1 MPRLVSRAFILSIE
15 EDFTLNILIAG
26 FQHETNTFAPTKATY
41 DSFVRGEDFPALARG
56 SDVLKLAE
64 VNIPIGG
71 FINHVRSLGHTVVP
85 VIWAGAGAS
94 AHTTTDAYERIA
106 GEIVEAVRTLSYDAI
121 YLDLHGAQITEDLDD
136 GEGELVS
143 RVRAIVGP
151 DMKIAVSLDS
161 HANVTDLLWNMAD
174 VVVAYRTYPHVDMA
188 ETGVRAAELLLKLA
202 SDNKPLKL
210 AKRRLP
216 FLIPVNAM
224 STMLQPARGTYDFLE
239 ELEKDVVSLSFAPG
253 FPASDFADCGPTVWG
268 YDYDLDKVSKAVD
281 DLYQRVLE
289 SESDWSVEFEQ
300 PDNAVRHA
308 IEMAKTASKP
318 VILADTQDNPGVGG
332 NSNTTGILKSLIR
345 NGATNAALG
354 LMCDPTAAAAAHNAG
369 VGTEIEIPLGG
380 CAQVPGDTPLIA
392 KFKVESLSDGKL
404 VYGGPMMNGKQ
415 ADLGPSAR
423 LRVDGVSIVVTS
435 NKAQLLDRNMY
446 RAVGINPEEMSILV
460 NKSSVHFRADFTAI
474 AEEIIVVESPGP
486 FFANPASLPW
496 RKLREGMRLE
506 PNGAVFSRHS
516 TAHARKAT

>member
-1 MPRLVSRAFILSIE
+1 M
-15 EDFTLNILIAG
+15 NILIAG

-41 DSFVRGEDFPALARG
+41 DSFVKGEDFPSLVRG
-56 SDVLKLAE
+56 EDVLKLAD

-71 FINHVRSLGHTVVP
+71 FINHVRALGHDVIP

-94 AHTTTDAYERIA
+94 AHTTTDAYERIG
-106 GEIVEAVRTLSYDAI
+106 GEILEAVKTLTYDAI

-151 DMKIAVSLDS
+151 AMKIVVSLDS
-161 HANVTDLLWNMAD
+161 HANVTDLLWDQAD
-174 VVVAYRTYPHVDMA
+174 AVVAYRTYPHVDMA
-188 ETGVRAAELLLKLA
+188 ETGVRAAVLLLGLMADK
-202 SDNKPLKL
+202 KPLQL
-210 AKRRLP
+210 ARRRLP

-224 STMLQPARGTYDFLE
+224 STMLQPARGTYDYLD

-253 FPASDFADCGPTVWG
+253 FPASDFSECGPTVWG
-268 YDYDLDKVSKAVD
+268 YDHDADKVNKAVD
-281 DLYQRVLE
+281 ALYQRVLE
-289 SESDWSVEFEQ
+289 SEANWSVEFEQ
-300 PDNAVRHA
+300 PDDAVLHA
-308 IEMAKTASKP
+308 IEVAKKSSKP

-332 NSNTTGILKSLIR
+332 NSNTTAILKALIR

-354 LMCDPTAAAAAHNAG
+354 LMCDPKAAAAAHAAG
-369 VGTEIEIPLGG
+369 VGAEIEVPLGG
-380 CAQVPGDTPLIA
+380 CAQVPGDTPLVA
-392 KFKVESLSDGKL
+392 TFKVESLSDGKL

-415 ADLGPSAR
+415 ANLGPSAR
-423 LRVDGVSIVVTS
+423 LVIDGVSIVVTS

-446 RAVGINPEEMSILV
+446 RAVGIEPEKMSILV

-486 FFANPASLPW
+486 FHANPAALPW
-496 RKLREGMRLE
+496 TKLKEGMRLE
-506 PNGAVFSRHS
+506 PNGAEF
-516 TAHARKAT
+516 AGPAK